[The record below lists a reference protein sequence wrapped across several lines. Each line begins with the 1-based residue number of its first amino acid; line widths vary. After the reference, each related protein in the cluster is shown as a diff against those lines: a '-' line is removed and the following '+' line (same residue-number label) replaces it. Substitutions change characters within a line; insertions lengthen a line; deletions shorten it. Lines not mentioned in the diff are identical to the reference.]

1 MSVKRIAQC
10 SYMAAIYALCLFTPM
25 AQAKDVATQQAALD
39 HAQHEMESAKSAY
52 DANAQQAARTRKIL
66 EQQKRQL
73 AGEQKKAAQ
82 SRKRYLEAKARYER
96 AQSVMN
102 KAWAEK

>member
-1 MSVKRIAQC
+1 MARAGC
-10 SYMAAIYALCLFTPM
+10 TAAIYLLFTLVPM
-25 AQAKDVATQQAALD
+25 AQAKDVATQQAAVD
-39 HAQHEMESAKSAY
+39 HAQREVESAKSAY
-52 DANAQQAARTRKIL
+52 DVDAQQAARTQKTL

-82 SRKRYLEAKARYER
+82 SRKRYLEAKARYEK

-102 KAWAEK
+102 KAWAGK